1 MRKNLKP
8 KAYNYLLPLLIVGTY
23 DQNGTPNAMNAAWGT
38 VCDTAQVSICL
49 SATHKTVK
57 NLLETKAFT
66 VGIADAK
73 NVVPADYVGV
83 VSANN
88 VIDKIE
94 KAGWTTIKSE
104 FVNAPIIQELPLV
117 LECKLVSYD
126 TESEICIGEV
136 VNVSVDEDIL
146 DQNGKVDLN
155 KFKPICYD
163 CDTHGYYTLGE
174 KVGQAFF
181 DGLKLK

>member
-8 KAYNYLLPLLIVGTY
+8 KSYIYPLPVLIVGTY

-136 VNVSVDEDIL
+136 VNVSVEEDIL

-163 CDTHGYYTLGE
+163 CDTHGYFTLGDR
-174 KVGQAFF
+174 VGNAFK